1 MLTMRSG
8 HRTVPLVLLL
18 LLGSACSA
26 PWSSDDEVEAAAE
39 SAAAALSSGETERV
53 RFAGDEQAARAA
65 YDAVVAG
72 LPGDPSVE
80 VRDVEVGGGAGDGAA
95 TATLAWSWDLGA
107 ETWRYTSEGVLERA
121 GDEWRL
127 RWQPAL
133 VAPGLGD
140 DERLVATRVGAVR
153 GEVLGAD
160 DARIVE
166 PRPVVRVGVDRG
178 AVSRRVAVAAARE
191 VAALVD
197 VDPAPYVAQVRAAG
211 ERAFVEAIVYRAA
224 DLDEGTRDA
233 LGAVRGA
240 RLVTDSLPL
249 APTRD
254 FAAALLGTV
263 GPATAEIVED
273 GDGRVAAGDEV
284 GLSGLQ
290 RRYDEQLAGTPG
302 VTVDAVPGDD
312 GESRELFAVDAVA
325 GEPLRT
331 TLDLALQERA
341 QRVLADVGPASG
353 LVALRP
359 STGEVLAAAS
369 GPGSDGYS
377 TATFGQYAP
386 GSTFKV
392 VTSLALLRE
401 GLGPD
406 SLVSCPATVTVDGRE
421 FENYDDY
428 PASGLGDIPL
438 RDAVARSCNTA
449 FIGAADRLGPDAL
462 ASAAA
467 SLGLGVDH
475 DLGFPAFLGEV
486 PRAESET
493 GAAAATIGQGTVL
506 ASPLAMA
513 AVTASVVAGEA
524 VLPRLLPDVDVDQE
538 RPRTLLTGGEAQALR
553 SMMEAVVTEGSG
565 SLLADLAPPTVL
577 AKTGT
582 AEFGTDEPPR
592 THAWI
597 VGAQGDLAVAVF
609 VEEGESG
616 SSTAG
621 PLLRAFLAG

>member
-1 MLTMRSG
+1 MLTMRPG

-26 PWSSDDEVEAAAE
+26 PWSSDDEVQAAAE
-39 SAAAALSSGETERV
+39 TAAAALSSGETERV
-53 RFAGDEQAARAA
+53 RFAGDEPAARAA
-65 YDAVVAG
+65 YDAVVTG

-80 VRDVEVGGGAGDGAA
+80 VRDVEVGGEAGDGAA
-95 TATLAWSWDLGA
+95 TATLAWSWDLGV
-107 ETWRYTSEGVLERA
+107 ETWRYTSEGVLEQA

-153 GEVLGAD
+153 GDVLGAD

-178 AVSRRVAVAAARE
+178 AVPRRVAVAAARE

-224 DLDEGTRDA
+224 DLDESTRDA
-233 LGAVRGA
+233 LAAVRGA
-240 RLVTDSLPL
+240 RLLTDSLPL

-254 FAAALLGTV
+254 FAAALLGSV
-263 GPATAEIVED
+263 GPATAEVVED
-273 GDGRVAAGDEV
+273 SDGRVAAGDEV

-290 RRYDEQLAGTPG
+290 RRYDERLAGRPG
-302 VTVDAVPGDD
+302 VTVDAVPSD
-312 GESRELFAVDAVA
+312 GEPRELFAVDAVA

-428 PASGLGDIPL
+428 PGSGLGDITL

-486 PRAESET
+486 PRAESGT

-524 VLPRLLPDVDVDQE
+524 VLPRLLPDVDVEQE
-538 RPRTLLTGGEAQALR
+538 QPRTPLTGAEAQALR
-553 SMMEAVVTEGSG
+553 TMMGAVVTEGSG
-565 SLLADLAPPTVL
+565 SLLADLAPPAVL

-582 AEFGTDEPPR
+582 AEFGDDQPPR
-592 THAWI
+592 THAWM

-621 PLLRAFLAG
+621 PLLRAFLEG